1 MENGN
6 HTRGAWETLPI
17 HNSEGAFGIYAE
29 SEQAFIAVTVDGPA
43 QAENARLIAAAP
55 ELLAALRQCLPLVD
69 AYRRLSLGDGDMAA
83 ATAWRAITL
92 ATGATDA

>member
-1 MENGN
+1 M
-6 HTRGAWETLPI
+6 HIDHSAAPWRHDETHSGRIIAADGL
-17 HNSEGAFGIYAE
+17 AVCDVFGDSTAADACDAN
-29 SEQAFIAVTVDGPA
+29 QA
-43 QAENARLIAAAP
+43 LIAAAP

-83 ATAWRAITL
+83 ATARRAITL